1 MANFN
6 IFAPTQDPLLTP
18 EYMDTQIQQLVE
30 LRDQMRKAQAKTTTP
45 KVATKTVWDEI
56 SEELN
61 GMSDSQKEI
70 LFRDADYQQTDKEV
84 AMIAARYQM
93 SLLMPYVVE
102 DAEGKKS
109 LEKQL
114 HIIRAKKDAIIKQEQ
129 SEREEFLRWKEKK
142 NNKKTE

>member
-30 LRDQMRKAQAKTTTP
+30 LRDQMRKAQGKTATP

-61 GMSDSQKEI
+61 AMSDSQKDI
-70 LFRDADYQQTDKEV
+70 LFRDADYQQSDKDV
-84 AMIAARYQM
+84 ALIAARYQM

-102 DAEGKKS
+102 DVEGKKS

-129 SEREEFLRWKEKK
+129 TEREEFLRWKEKK
-142 NNKKTE
+142 NKKSE

>member
-18 EYMDTQIQQLVE
+18 EYMDSQIQQLIE
-30 LRDQMRKAQAKTTTP
+30 MRDQMRKAQTKTATP
-45 KVATKTVWDEI
+45 KVATKNVWDEI

-129 SEREEFLRWKEKK
+129 TEREEFLRWKEKK
-142 NNKKTE
+142 NKKSE

>member
-18 EYMDTQIQQLVE
+18 EYMDSQIQQLVE
-30 LRDQMRKAQAKTTTP
+30 LRDQMRKAQTKTTTP
-45 KVATKTVWDEI
+45 KVANKTVWDEI

-70 LFRDADYQQTDKEV
+70 LFRDAEYKQSDKEV
-84 AMIAARYQM
+84 AMVAARYQM

-129 SEREEFLRWKEKK
+129 TEREEFLRWKEKK
-142 NNKKTE
+142 NKKSE

>member
-6 IFAPTQDPLLTP
+6 IFTPAQDPLLSP
-18 EYMDTQIQQLVE
+18 EYMDTQINKLIE
-30 LRDQMRKAQAKTTTP
+30 LRDQMKQAQPKAVAKT
-45 KVATKTVWDEI
+45 AAKTVWDEI

-61 GMSDSQKEI
+61 AMTDAQKDI
-70 LFRDADYQQTDKEV
+70 LFRDTDYQQSDKEV

-142 NNKKTE
+142 NKKTE

>member
-6 IFAPTQDPLLTP
+6 RFAPTQDPLLTP

-45 KVATKTVWDEI
+45 KVANKTVWDEI

-61 GMSDSQKEI
+61 AMTDSQKEI

-129 SEREEFLRWKEKK
+129 TEREEFLRWKEKK
-142 NNKKTE
+142 NKKSE

>member
-1 MANFN
+1 
-6 IFAPTQDPLLTP
+6 
-18 EYMDTQIQQLVE
+18 MDTQINKLIE
-30 LRDQMRKAQAKTTTP
+30 LRDQMKQAQPKAVVKT
-45 KVATKTVWDEI
+45 ATKTVWDEI

-61 GMSDSQKEI
+61 GMSEAQKEI
-70 LFRDADYQQTDKEV
+70 LFRDAEYKQSDSEV

-93 SLLMPYVVE
+93 SILMPYVVE

-142 NNKKTE
+142 NKKTE

>member
-18 EYMDTQIQQLVE
+18 EYMDSQIQQLVE
-30 LRDQMRKAQAKTTTP
+30 LRDQMRKAQTKTAAP
-45 KVATKTVWDEI
+45 KVAAKTVWDEI

-70 LFRDADYQQTDKEV
+70 LFRDADYKQTDQEV
-84 AMIAARYQM
+84 AMVAARYQM

-129 SEREEFLRWKEKK
+129 TEREEFLRWKEKK
-142 NNKKTE
+142 NKKSE

>member
-18 EYMDTQIQQLVE
+18 EYMDSQIQQLVE
-30 LRDQMRKAQAKTTTP
+30 LRDQMRKAQTKTAAP
-45 KVATKTVWDEI
+45 KVATKNVWDEI

-84 AMIAARYQM
+84 AMVAARYQM

-129 SEREEFLRWKEKK
+129 TEREEFLRWKEKK
-142 NNKKTE
+142 NKKSE

>member
-30 LRDQMRKAQAKTTTP
+30 LRDQMRKAQNKTTAP

-61 GMSDSQKEI
+61 AMSDSQKEI
-70 LFRDADYQQTDKEV
+70 LFRDAEYKQSDNEV

-129 SEREEFLRWKEKK
+129 TEREEFLRWKEKK

>member
-6 IFAPTQDPLLTP
+6 IFTPAQDPLLTP

-30 LRDQMRKAQAKTTTP
+30 LRDQMRKAQTKTATPKTTTR
-45 KVATKTVWDEI
+45 TVWDDI
-56 SEELN
+56 TEELN
-61 GMSDSQKEI
+61 SMTDAQKEI
-70 LFRDADYQQTDKEV
+70 LFCDGEYKQSDNEV
-84 AMIAARYQM
+84 AMVAARYQM

-142 NNKKTE
+142 NKKTE

>member
-6 IFAPTQDPLLTP
+6 RYAPTQDPLLTP

-30 LRDQMRKAQAKTTTP
+30 LRDQMRKAQNKTAAP

-61 GMSDSQKEI
+61 GMTEAQKEI
-70 LFRDADYQQTDKEV
+70 LFRDAEYKQSDNEV
-84 AMIAARYQM
+84 ALIAARYQM

-142 NNKKTE
+142 NKKTE

>member
-1 MANFN
+1 MNNFN
-6 IFAPTQDPLLTP
+6 IYADPLLSP
-18 EYMDTQIQQLVE
+18 EYMDTQINKLIE
-30 LRDQMRKAQAKTTTP
+30 LRDQMKQAQPKAVAKT
-45 KVATKTVWDEI
+45 AAKTVWDEI

-61 GMSDSQKEI
+61 AMTDAQKDI
-70 LFRDADYQQTDKEV
+70 LFRDTDYQQSDKEV

-102 DAEGKKS
+102 DAEGRKS

-142 NNKKTE
+142 NKKTE

>member
-18 EYMDTQIQQLVE
+18 EYMDSQIQQLVE
-30 LRDQMRKAQAKTTTP
+30 LRDQMRKAQSKTIAP
-45 KVATKTVWDEI
+45 KVVNKTVWDEI

-61 GMSDSQKEI
+61 AMSDSQKDI
-70 LFRDADYQQTDKEV
+70 LFRDADYQQSDKEV
-84 AMIAARYQM
+84 ALIAARYQM

-129 SEREEFLRWKEKK
+129 TEREEFLRWKEKR
-142 NNKKTE
+142 NKKSE